1 MSSKYTKDYQ
11 EQKQCCGK
19 GRYYTHNNLFK
30 YASQNQK
37 ENCAQSSPLNESL
50 GEYVK
55 ENYCGK
61 NCQSPNATTYYKV
74 PKVDCTC
81 CKGSTNKDCWIGVM

>member
-11 EQKQCCGK
+11 EQKPCCGK

-30 YASQNQK
+30 YASQNHAAD
-37 ENCAQSSPLNESL
+37 AQSSVDPRSTNPTDESL

-55 ENYCGK
+55 EKYCGK
-61 NCQSPNATTYYKV
+61 NCQPPTPNSTTYYKV
-74 PKVDCTC
+74 PKVDC
-81 CKGSTNKDCWIGVM
+81 WIGVM

>member
-11 EQKQCCGK
+11 EQKPCCGK

-30 YASQNQK
+30 YTSQNQATD
-37 ENCAQSSPLNESL
+37 AQSHAD
-50 GEYVK
+50 VK
-55 ENYCGK
+55 EKYCGK
-61 NCQSPNATTYYKV
+61 NCQPPNTATYYKV

-81 CKGSTNKDCWIGVM
+81 CKGNTNKDCCIGVM